1 MERLQQRMRTQMND
15 PAAVEGYQRDIAAV
29 WAKCVCPAARG
40 SIAHSLSTPTHN
52 DSPHIR
58 YDCHPVK
65 SFAPLLAQGPLFIC
79 FFLAIK
85 RMAAALPGFTSG
97 GTAWFV
103 DLSATD
109 PTYLS
114 PLVSALTFL
123 ATVELGGA
131 DGMQGNPAARNVKLG
146 MRSLAVAMVPLTASL
161 PQGVFV
167 YWVTSNCFSFAQTA
181 AFKWKWLRAWCR
193 IPDTRHLSAAK
204 PPPAPAVLLENRP
217 PAGSTR
223 LGDRGK
229 G

>member
-1 MERLQQRMRTQMND
+1 MRVPGCPGFTCLLTVYINTQLLTTYN
-15 PAAVEGYQRDIAAV
+15 
-29 WAKCVCPAARG
+29 
-40 SIAHSLSTPTHN
+40 
-52 DSPHIR
+52 R
-58 YDCHPVK
+58 YGCHPVK

-85 RMAAALPGFTSG
+85 RMAAALPGFASG

-103 DLSATD
+103 DLSAAD

-131 DGMQGNPAARNVKLG
+131 DGMQGNPAASNVKLG
-146 MRSLAVAMVPLTASL
+146 MRALAVAMVPLTASL

-181 AFKWKWLRAWCR
+181 AFKWQRLRHWCR
-193 IPDTRHLSAAK
+193 IPDTRQLAGTNTQFGRGASAQ
-204 PPPAPAVLLENRP
+204 PPVLLTNRP
-217 PAGSTR
+217 ASKNSER
-223 LGDRGK
+223 KILK
-229 G
+229 EF